1 MISCLLITNI
11 YGANAAEANR
21 AAFHKRSIFEV
32 NLDSL
37 KEAGVLD
44 QDIISLAQQIEAYNP
59 TDVQIK
65 NYIDDLMQLPRMG
78 LYQVMICHR
87 NGTLQ

>member
-1 MISCLLITNI
+1 MVLSILMISCLLITNI

-44 QDIISLAQQIEAYNP
+44 QDIISLA
-59 TDVQIK
+59 
-65 NYIDDLMQLPRMG
+65 
-78 LYQVMICHR
+78 
-87 NGTLQ
+87 